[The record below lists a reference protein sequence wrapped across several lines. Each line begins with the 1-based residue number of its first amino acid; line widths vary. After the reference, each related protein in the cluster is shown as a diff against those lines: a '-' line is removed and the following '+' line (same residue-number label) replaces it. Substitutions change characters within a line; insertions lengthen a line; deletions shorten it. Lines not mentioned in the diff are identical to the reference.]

1 MQFLRTLFWVLLAGV
16 AVAFAFNNWTTVP
29 LRLWGGLIAD
39 VNLPLLL
46 ALAFL
51 AGFLPMLL
59 ANKATR
65 WRWKQRVNGLERTVA
80 DLTKKG
86 RSIKQPMQRYKGLGE
101 MDAHQLA
108 ETTMDPE
115 QRTLRRVTM
124 ADAEAAERVFDLLMG
139 SDVAP
144 RKDFLISS
152 ADQLERER
160 IDA

>member
-65 WRWKQRVNGLERTVA
+65 WRWKQRVSGLERTVA
-80 DLTKKG
+80 DLTRPAPPPPASVPPAPVTEPLPPLAVTDPSPSG
-86 RSIKQPMQRYKGLGE
+86 SQP
-101 MDAHQLA
+101 
-108 ETTMDPE
+108 
-115 QRTLRRVTM
+115 
-124 ADAEAAERVFDLLMG
+124 
-139 SDVAP
+139 
-144 RKDFLISS
+144 
-152 ADQLERER
+152 
-160 IDA
+160 